1 MAGIESEVLETFLA
15 ALTDVDDLPP
25 QVTESLA
32 ALLAADK
39 LPKPDQLVA
48 LYTGASGESAL

>member
-1 MAGIESEVLETFLA
+1 MAGIESEVLDTFLA
-15 ALTDVDDLPP
+15 ALTDVDDVPP

-32 ALLAADK
+32 RLLAEDK

-48 LYTGASGESAL
+48 LYTEASGESAL